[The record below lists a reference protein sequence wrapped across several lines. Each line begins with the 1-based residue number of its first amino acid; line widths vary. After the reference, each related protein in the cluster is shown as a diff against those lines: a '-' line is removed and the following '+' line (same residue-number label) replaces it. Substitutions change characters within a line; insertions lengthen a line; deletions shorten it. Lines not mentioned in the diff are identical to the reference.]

1 MITSTAV
8 SAVATLLSIPM
19 STMVVLVDVM
29 SSVVLPS
36 IVDEALLVGHH
47 FLTSRGRPLM
57 NGHLPLIP
65 GWLDAFFCGC
75 PSTSRG

>member
-1 MITSTAV
+1 MVGAVTAFLRIPK
-8 SAVATLLSIPM
+8 SAA
-19 STMVVLVDVM
+19 VVLVDVM